1 MSELKIPES
10 RLDVVWLLAAFITG
24 VFLFRLMIIQLVNTD
39 RYKTMADRNRT
50 QVLTQS
56 APRGRIYSSDNVAI
70 AANRPSFSLI
80 YFPGENG
87 SSSLSDAMID
97 KMSLA
102 ISRRLNINRD
112 AVRDTIRKGSR
123 RDKPVR
129 IAENLS
135 DREMLML
142 SELEAVYP
150 GLETVEEARRYYPFG
165 AYLSHLIGYTG
176 KMDARDW
183 EKFSK
188 DRTYT
193 MDSLVGKNGL
203 EKMYEKILKGRDGG
217 IYLEVD
223 YRGRLIQR
231 LESRKW
237 IPGSDIYLTINSKAQ
252 TAAEAGL
259 RKSVSKKGA
268 VVAVDPRNGAL
279 LAFVSMPDYDPNQ
292 FAQPATMRDRKLVL
306 PEFNVALQGTYPPGS
321 IFKIISSAA
330 ILESGKVRPE
340 DTFNCTG
347 SYDAGSRVF
356 KCWNHKGHGRVDFK
370 TGLAKSCDVYYYM
383 AAQKCGPL
391 AIENFAR
398 AFRLGR
404 PSGIDLPYERSGNI
418 FGPGPRADKKSYWF
432 IGDTLNLSI
441 GQGETLMTP
450 MQAVQMIAAIAN
462 GGIFYRPYYIN
473 RIVRPDGSENFHAR
487 PEILSTVNMKP
498 ETLHLIREAL
508 NAVVDEGTGYMSK
521 IKGVKMY
528 GKTGSAQNPHGEDHA
543 WFVAYGTVDDE
554 PAKVAV
560 AVLVEHGAHGAT
572 EAAPIARE
580 VIEAVLE
587 GDIKNR
593 NGEKTAVST
602 DTVRSSAEKI
612 LNTENSMENGRND
625 NVKKTVIKSSSAV
638 MAEKIPAAG
647 KKEELQNTSANIR
660 KDSAE
665 GGKQQ

>member
-1 MSELKIPES
+1 MAEVRLPEN
-10 RLDVVWLLAAFITG
+10 RLDFVWLLAAFITA
-24 VFLFRLMIIQLVNTD
+24 VFLFRLVFIQLVNTEK
-39 RYKTMADRNRT
+39 YKSMADRNRT

-56 APRGRIYSSDNVAI
+56 APRGRIFSADNAAI
-70 AANRPSFSLI
+70 ATNRPSFSLI
-80 YFPGENG
+80 YFPGEKG
-87 SSSLSDAMID
+87 SSALSDAMLD

-102 ISRRLNINRD
+102 ISRRLSISQ
-112 AVRDTIRKGSR
+112 AGVREIIRKASK
-123 RDKPVR
+123 RDKPAR

-135 DREMLML
+135 DREMLLM

-150 GLETVEEARRYYPFG
+150 GLETVEEARRHYPFG

-188 DRTYT
+188 ERAYS
-193 MDSLVGKNGL
+193 MDSLIGKNGL
-203 EKMYEKILKGRDGG
+203 EKMYEKVLKGKDGG

-237 IPGSDIYLTINSKAQ
+237 ISGSDIYLTINSKAQ
-252 TAAEAGL
+252 AAAEAGL
-259 RKSVSKKGA
+259 RKSLSKKGA
-268 VVAVDPRNGAL
+268 VVAIDPRNGAL

-292 FAQPATMRDRKLVL
+292 FAQPSAERDKKLVL

-321 IFKIISSAA
+321 IFKIITSVAL
-330 ILESGKVRPE
+330 LESGKIRPE
-340 DTFNCTG
+340 DTVTCNG

-356 KCWNHKGHGRVDFK
+356 KCWNHKGHGKADFK
-370 TGLAKSCDVYYYM
+370 TGLAKSCDVYYYVNS
-383 AAQKCGPL
+383 QKCGAL

-398 AFRLGR
+398 AFRLGK
-404 PSGIDLPYERSGNI
+404 PSGIDLPYERSGNV

-450 MQAVQMIAAIAN
+450 MQAAQMIAAIAN

-473 RIVRPDGSENFHAR
+473 RIVKPGGAENFHAK
-487 PEILSTVNMKP
+487 PEILSTVSMKP
-498 ETLHLIREAL
+498 ETLRLVRDAL
-508 NAVVDEGTGYMSK
+508 NSVIEEGTGYMAR

-543 WFVAYGTVDDE
+543 WFVAYGTVGDE
-554 PAKVAV
+554 PAKIAV
-560 AVLVEHGAHGAT
+560 AVLVEHGAHGST
-572 EAAPIARE
+572 EAAPIAKS

-587 GDIKNR
+587 EDIK
-593 NGEKTAVST
+593 AA
-602 DTVRSSAEKI
+602 AEK
-612 LNTENSMENGRND
+612 SMPSLSETASAPE
-625 NVKKTVIKSSSAV
+625 KKESFGLKKSSKTSE
-638 MAEKIPAAG
+638 MAAG
-647 KKEELQNTSANIR
+647 GQYINE
-660 KDSAE
+660 
-665 GGKQQ
+665 